1 VYLSSQIHQQPNAA
15 IKSLIKEEQYEVN
28 NQSGKRAAATYSKRI
43 VNQRAQSGAVIPEAA
58 Q

>member
-1 VYLSSQIHQQPNAA
+1 V
-15 IKSLIKEEQYEVN
+15 IKEEQYEVN
-28 NQSGKRAAATYSKRI
+28 NQSGKRGAATYSKRI

>member
-1 VYLSSQIHQQPNAA
+1 V
-15 IKSLIKEEQYEVN
+15 IKEEQYEVN
-28 NQSGKRAAATYSKRI
+28 NQSGQEGPATYSKRI